1 MKGNVY
7 THVLIII
14 LLVAISGCAT
24 NRPPQV
30 HMSAMAKYRDICT
43 VAVLPFLNETSQ
55 KTAGMQAMRIFTNE
69 LIASGNYQVIP
80 EGEIAFFMQRNRLLP
95 IDLLNSDLYS
105 KLARKLALDAVI
117 RGRVMSLG
125 QQQNVGGLS
134 PISPCRSICMQRIVV
149 NLLLIHIIVGR
160 ETITRRY
167 CTTERF
173 IPRAG

>member
-1 MKGNVY
+1 
-7 THVLIII
+7 
-14 LLVAISGCAT
+14 
-24 NRPPQV
+24 
-30 HMSAMAKYRDICT
+30 MSAMAKYRDICT

-125 QQQNVGGLS
+125 QQQNVGGVVPYLS
-134 PISPCRSICMQRIVV
+134 MQIDLYAADSGELIAHTYNRRQGDDYQKVLHYGTIHTTSGLISEASRE
-149 NLLLIHIIVGR
+149 IIYALKEEGLSHCP
-160 ETITRRY
+160 EK
-167 CTTERF
+167 
-173 IPRAG
+173 